1 MSRQDG
7 SHRQVS
13 DLSVDDGTAT
23 LLHLDM
29 DAFFA
34 SVELLDHPELVG
46 LPVIVAHDAPRSIVT
61 TASYEAR
68 RFGVHSAMPIGQAR
82 RLCPQAV
89 LLPPHHER
97 YRDYSQRVMAVLHR
111 FTPLVEQVSVD
122 EAFLDVSGAT
132 RLFGMPGR
140 IAERIRSEVF
150 TETGL
155 HCSVGVAAAKFVAKL
170 ASGMAKPDGLLIVPA
185 GRTLEFLRPLPVG
198 ALPGVGSK
206 TVERLRGLGLVEV
219 RDLET
224 VPEATLVRA
233 IGPAQAHRLHDLARG
248 RDRSAVVPER
258 TEKSIGHERTFTEDV
273 SDPDQLRAALLGLA
287 EQTAARARSHGVL
300 GRTVAIKV
308 RDASFRTVTRS
319 QTLPDATN
327 TGRTVFETA
336 WRLFE
341 QSGMSEAYIR
351 LVGVRLEQLVVGQ
364 AEASL
369 WSDDE
374 AWQVAD
380 QAVDAAARRFGTGA
394 VRPARLVA
402 PPKPHSTDSAAE

>member
-7 SHRQVS
+7 STRRVS
-13 DLSVDDGTAT
+13 DPSVDDGTAT
-23 LLHLDM
+23 ILHLDM

-68 RFGVHSAMPIGQAR
+68 RFGVHSAMPVGQAR

-97 YRDYSQRVMAVLHR
+97 YREYSRRVMAVLAG
-111 FTPLVEQVSVD
+111 FTPLFEQVSVD
-122 EAFLDVSGAT
+122 EAYLDVSGAT
-132 RLFGMPGR
+132 RLFGPPGR
-140 IAERIRSEVF
+140 IAERIRGQVHA
-150 TETGL
+150 ETGL
-155 HCSVGVAAAKFVAKL
+155 RCSVGVAAAKFVAKL

-185 GRTLEFLRPLPVG
+185 GGTLEFLRPLTVG
-198 ALPGVGSK
+198 ALPGVGGK
-206 TVERLRGLGLVEV
+206 TVERLRGLGVVAV

-224 VPEATLVRA
+224 IPEDALVRA

-258 TEKSIGHERTFTEDV
+258 AEKSIGHERTFAEDV
-273 SDPDQLRAALLGLA
+273 DDADRLRAALLSLA
-287 EQTAARARSHGVL
+287 EQTAARARRHGVM

-336 WRLFE
+336 WRLFA
-341 QSGMSEAYIR
+341 QSGMSESRIR
-351 LVGVRLEQLVVGQ
+351 LLGVRLEQLVAGR

-369 WSDDE
+369 WSDEE
-374 AWQVAD
+374 AWQGAD
-380 QAVDAAARRFGTGA
+380 QAVDAAARRFGAGA

-402 PPKPHSTDSAAE
+402 PPEAPSNGATSD